1 MSNNFVE
8 NILYGSL
15 IKTDDFQKVSNKNP
29 RLSYFDN
36 STNTIWNYNSS
47 IKSWVPSSGGGGSSI
62 SSFSNLIGQPSDN
75 ASLNTTLNN
84 KEDKANKNQNN
95 GYAGLDAN
103 GKISATQIPIL
114 PDYRPIKIIISTNG
128 QINFTIPTA
137 PVNLLNPFLFLNGIL
152 QVLGTV
158 NSDYNI
164 SSNLL
169 VWTSS
174 NIVLETTDEL
184 IFYYK

>member
-1 MSNNFVE
+1 MAYPLTIQIMQTADFSKEINPLP
-8 NILYGSL
+8 IYGYFET
-15 IKTDDFQKVSNKNP
+15 KTNLVYYYNVDTKN
-29 RLSYFDN
+29 
-36 STNTIWNYNSS
+36 
-47 IKSWVPSSGGGGSSI
+47 WVTEGFGSGGGGGGSSA
-62 SSFSNLIGQPSDN
+62 SFSSLTGQPSDN
-75 ASLNTTLNN
+75 TSLNTTLNN
-84 KEDKANKNQNN
+84 KEDKTNKNQNS

-103 GKISATQIPIL
+103 GKLSATQIPVL
-114 PDYRPIKIIISTNG
+114 PDYRPIKLVISTNG
-128 QINFTIPTA
+128 QVNFTIPTA